1 MSTSSRLPL
10 AAALVLLASVAIA
23 PEASAQAAGLKAG
36 VQWTDLKLDGS
47 AYPGV
52 ERRPAFFGGLYWTF
66 GEGALM
72 GQIEGLAG
80 RMTVRRGGY
89 DTDIS
94 TFEIPVL
101 IRVNVLRLPKADVF
115 VAGGGAVAT
124 RFRARNVIGGAKVD
138 ITDEIEPLDVQWI
151 VSGGVQVH
159 RLLLDA
165 RYTRGVRNIDA
176 LSDGGPKTTTER
188 FGVSVGYGF

>member
-1 MSTSSRLPL
+1 MSVTSRFRI
-10 AAALVLLASVAIA
+10 AAALVLLASAAIA
-23 PEASAQAAGLKAG
+23 PEAAAQTTGAKVG
-36 VQWTDLKLDGS
+36 VQWSQFTLEGS

-52 ERRPAFFGGLYWTF
+52 QRRPGIFGGLYWTF

-80 RMTVRRGGY
+80 RMTVRRNGY
-89 DTDIS
+89 DTDITS
-94 TFEIPVL
+94 FEVPLLV
-101 IRVNVLRLPKADVF
+101 RVNLIRLPKADIY
-115 VAGGGAVAT
+115 VAGGGAVAS

-138 ITDEIEPLDVQWI
+138 ITDEIEPLDAQWI

-165 RYTRGVRNIDA
+165 RYTRGLRNIDA
-176 LSDGGPKTTTER
+176 TSDGGPKTTTER

>member
-1 MSTSSRLPL
+1 MTV
-10 AAALVLLASVAIA
+10 ALVLLAFAAIA
-23 PEASAQAAGLKAG
+23 PEASAQTTGVKAG
-36 VQWTDLKLDGS
+36 VQWTQFKLDGS
-47 AYPGV
+47 AYPGI
-52 ERRPAFFGGLYWTF
+52 ERRPGIFGGLYWTF
-66 GEGALM
+66 GEGSLM

-80 RMTVRRGGY
+80 RMTVRRNGY
-89 DTDIS
+89 DTDIT
-94 TFEIPVL
+94 TFDIPVL
-101 IRVNVLRLPKADVF
+101 VRANLIRLPQADVY
-115 VAGGGAVAT
+115 VAGGGAIAS

-176 LSDGGPKTTTER
+176 TTDVGAKTTTER